1 MLKCK
6 ICDYECSKN
15 YLSTHVK
22 KKHSLSYRE
31 YYDSYVKEENEGK
44 CLECGKETRYNN
56 GIGENGWKYSLYC
69 SNRCRQ
75 LHTHGVE
82 NQFQLESVK
91 AKAKKTIRK
100 KYGVENASQAEMVKK
115 KKEETLFKNY
125 GVVNPSYSKEIRNKA
140 NKTNLSRY
148 GSSNAM
154 HSREIAEKASLNG
167 GGRARTYW
175 YKTKCGN
182 KIKIQGSYEKKFV
195 AFCEGM
201 GYTIEDGPR
210 IEYLFKNKRKNYYS
224 DFLITRQDGKKII
237 VEIKSTYWYNIHK
250 EQTDAKNQ
258 YAEKYANKNGMKF
271 CFIINDNKK
280 KVLDL
285 TKLNILKEIK

>member
-91 AKAKKTIRK
+91 AKAKKNEKWWNRNMPPGGPSRGGSCGGLTPAE
-100 KYGVENASQAEMVKK
+100 GDVSNVWHASEH
-115 KKEETLFKNY
+115 
-125 GVVNPSYSKEIRNKA
+125 
-140 NKTNLSRY
+140 NLNFS
-148 GSSNAM
+148 G
-154 HSREIAEKASLNG
+154 
-167 GGRARTYW
+167 
-175 YKTKCGN
+175 
-182 KIKIQGSYEKKFV
+182 
-195 AFCEGM
+195 
-201 GYTIEDGPR
+201 
-210 IEYLFKNKRKNYYS
+210 
-224 DFLITRQDGKKII
+224 
-237 VEIKSTYWYNIHK
+237 
-250 EQTDAKNQ
+250 
-258 YAEKYANKNGMKF
+258 
-271 CFIINDNKK
+271 
-280 KVLDL
+280 
-285 TKLNILKEIK
+285 